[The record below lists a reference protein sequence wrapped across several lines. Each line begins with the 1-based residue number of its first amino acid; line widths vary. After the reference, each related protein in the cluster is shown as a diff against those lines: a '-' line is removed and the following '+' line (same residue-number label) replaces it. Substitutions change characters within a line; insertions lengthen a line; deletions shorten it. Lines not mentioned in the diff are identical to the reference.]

1 MCAYEVL
8 PANAAGV
15 CGAVARA
22 TPHAGCD
29 LEAGCEEQTQEAWAH
44 YWAHCRVVCN
54 LEQPPVSAALTRP
67 LLDVSSSVDVDLRT
81 RVHP

>member
-1 MCAYEVL
+1 MCAYGL
-8 PANAAGV
+8 ASAAGV

-29 LEAGCEEQTQEAWAH
+29 LEAGCDLRTDPMGHIIGRIA
-44 YWAHCRVVCN
+44 VVCN